1 MQDAK
6 NYRHYAEECER
17 LAKTMPD
24 ESRRT
29 LREIVGAWRVLA
41 AEAERQAATPQRTLD
56 KDGAAPERDVV
67 D

>member
-17 LAKTMPD
+17 LAKSMPE
-24 ESRRT
+24 ESRCT
-29 LREIVGAWRVLA
+29 LLEIAAAWRELA
-41 AEAERQAATPQRTLD
+41 AEARAITSPPAD
-56 KDGAAPERDVV
+56 GKDGAAPKRDVV

>member
-1 MQDAK
+1 MQDAE

-29 LREIVGAWRVLA
+29 LLEIARAWRLLA
-41 AEAERQAATPQRTLD
+41 AEAEHQAATPPRPLG
-56 KDGAAPERDVV
+56 KDGEG
-67 D
+67 